1 MGDAQTVISLV
12 VAGILGGI
20 GLWRSRLLLRKAGV
34 GVAVE
39 EIAKN
44 LRELAAT
51 WEAKYALE
59 HEARMNA
66 ETALAALKTEQALE
80 RSRAAECRAD
90 LDDARSQIRAL
101 DRRRTP
107 RAGA

>member
-39 EIAKN
+39 EITRN
-44 LRELAAT
+44 LRELSVT
-51 WEAKYALE
+51 WEQKYMLE

-66 ETALAALKTEQALE
+66 EAALVAVKAEQTLE
-80 RSRAAECRAD
+80 RSRAAECRED
-90 LDDARSQIRAL
+90 LDDARSTIRVL
-101 DRRRTP
+101 ERRRRPRTP
-107 RAGA
+107 A